1 MKWYTLSATNFLL
14 SLSVIFLPKAVL
26 FPIIRVYSNIR
37 FYFLNKNH
45 EAKKDKQKHNL
56 FANKP
61 TATTSKFRFD
71 ENRIANSKRQIDRSL
86 RSVVKMNRKQ
96 MKPAITDEEKGLQI
110 LAKGQ

>member
-1 MKWYTLSATNFLL
+1 M

-37 FYFLNKNH
+37 FYFLNRNH
-45 EAKKDKQKHNL
+45 KVKKGRQKHNL
-56 FANKP
+56 FADQP
-61 TATTSKFRFD
+61 VGTAGNFKIT
-71 ENRIANSKRQIDRSL
+71 ENRIAKASRQIDRAL
-86 RSVVKMNRKQ
+86 RNIVMINRKQ